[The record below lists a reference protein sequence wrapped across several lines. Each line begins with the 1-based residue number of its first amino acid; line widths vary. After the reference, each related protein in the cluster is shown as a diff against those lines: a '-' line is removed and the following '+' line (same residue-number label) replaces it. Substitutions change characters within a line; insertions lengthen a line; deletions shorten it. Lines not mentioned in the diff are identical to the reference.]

1 MLNSSDG
8 LAASDVIRSMVR
20 IGLHREEIYD
30 TLVGI
35 GLPGEQVHLLIDR
48 VQAESE
54 EAKLAPQTSRLAAEV
69 RGVFEETMER
79 TKIELASGLGSLA
92 EKLERLETRVAE
104 LKTLVCR
111 RGSGKSRKKD

>member
-1 MLNSSDG
+1 M
-8 LAASDVIRSMVR
+8 
-20 IGLHREEIYD
+20 
-30 TLVGI
+30 
-35 GLPGEQVHLLIDR
+35 HLLIDR

-79 TKIELASGLGSLA
+79 TKIELASELSSLA
-92 EKLERLETRVAE
+92 EKLEILVGEIGKLETRVAE